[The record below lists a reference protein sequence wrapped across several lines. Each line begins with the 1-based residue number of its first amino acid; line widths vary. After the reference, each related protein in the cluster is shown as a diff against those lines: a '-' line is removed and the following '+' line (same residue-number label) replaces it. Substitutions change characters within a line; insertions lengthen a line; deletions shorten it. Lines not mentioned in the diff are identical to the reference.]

1 MRALDSKLCLLNPS
15 PYSFRSETGMGNP
28 QLGYSSNLAM
38 RERKI
43 SAMSGCTALAAR
55 CTSSWLT
62 STIFPGTPKS
72 VMMLTPKVRMPQWW
86 ATMTSGTVLMPT
98 ASAPKVRYM
107 RYSAGV
113 S

>member
-1 MRALDSKLCLLNPS
+1 MIARSFSIPFPFGNRHGEPPVGLFFQFGNERTEDFRHERLYGVGSTLHFFVAHLND
-15 PYSFRSETGMGNP
+15 
-28 QLGYSSNLAM
+28 
-38 RERKI
+38 
-43 SAMSGCTALAAR
+43 
-55 CTSSWLT
+55 
-62 STIFPGTPKS
+62 FPGTPKS